1 MKKLL
6 MFSMW
11 LFSSLAHSAA
21 QTIDFDA
28 LLPGTLVTDQFAS
41 QGVLIS
47 SSFGDVRVFSGCCSD
62 SGTNSLD
69 GGQFREVVITFVDPA
84 DALRP
89 ATTDFF
95 SMTLGDVD
103 IPGNG
108 MTAYDVL
115 GRQIARVV
123 SSCAADFACPGDSL
137 YETLSL
143 SVAGMHR
150 IVIAAG
156 GQLSNAEPRSE
167 ATVDSFVFNQVVAQV
182 PEPLHAQMLAAGLT
196 LLLAV
201 AVRRSRLSRVSQRSR
216 GRGMSAATLASPRG

>member
-1 MKKLL
+1 MKKLF

-11 LFSSLAHSAA
+11 LLSSLAQAA
-21 QTIDFDA
+21 VQTIDFDA
-28 LLPGTLVTDQFAS
+28 LPSGALVTDHFAS

-62 SGTNSLD
+62 SGANSLD
-69 GGQFREVVITFVDPA
+69 GGAFREVVVTFVDPA
-84 DALRP
+84 DPLRP

-103 IPGNG
+103 LAGNG

-143 SVAGMHR
+143 SAAGMHR

-156 GQLSNAEPRSE
+156 GQLSGAEARSE
-167 ATVDSFVFNQVVAQV
+167 ATVDSFVFNPVVAQV
-182 PEPLHAQMLAAGLT
+182 PELSHAHMLAAGLT

-201 AVRRSRLSRVSQRSR
+201 AVRRSRLSRVSRRSR
-216 GRGMSAATLASPRG
+216 ERGMSAAAPAFPRR

>member
-11 LFSSLAHSAA
+11 LFSSLAHPAA

-28 LLPGTLVTDQFAS
+28 LLPGTVVTGQFAS

-47 SSFGDVRVFSGCCSD
+47 SSFGDVTVFSGCCSD
-62 SGTNSLD
+62 SGANSLD
-69 GGQFREVVITFVDPA
+69 GGAFREVVVTFVDPA

-95 SMTLGDVD
+95 RMTLGDVD
-103 IPGNG
+103 LTGNG

-123 SSCAADFACPGDSL
+123 SSCVADFVCPGESL

-156 GQLSNAEPRSE
+156 GQLSGAEPRSE
-167 ATVDSFVFNQVVAQV
+167 ATVDSFVFNPVTAPV
-182 PEPLHAQMLAAGLT
+182 PEMSHAHMLAAGLV
-196 LLLAV
+196 LLLVV
-201 AVRRSRLSRVSQRSR
+201 ATRSAGLPHAPRRS
-216 GRGMSAATLASPRG
+216 